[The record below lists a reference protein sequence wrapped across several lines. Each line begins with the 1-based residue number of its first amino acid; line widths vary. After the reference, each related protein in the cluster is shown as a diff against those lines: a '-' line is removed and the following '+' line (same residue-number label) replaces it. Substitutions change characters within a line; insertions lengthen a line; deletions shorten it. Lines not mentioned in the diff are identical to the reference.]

1 MFPQVTCR
9 VYMVISQ
16 ELISLMDIMGSSRKA
31 YDINDTSLACFIG
44 FHTLCPKKENVSAEI
59 Y

>member
-1 MFPQVTCR
+1 
-9 VYMVISQ
+9 MVISQ
-16 ELISLMDIMGSSRKA
+16 ELISLMDIKGSSRKA

-44 FHTLCPKKENVSAEI
+44 FHTLCPKKEKVAAEI